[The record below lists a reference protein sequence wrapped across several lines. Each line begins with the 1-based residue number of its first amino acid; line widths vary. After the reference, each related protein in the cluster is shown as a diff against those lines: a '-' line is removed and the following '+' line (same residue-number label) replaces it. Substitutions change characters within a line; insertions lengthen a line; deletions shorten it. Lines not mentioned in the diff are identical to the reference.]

1 MKIGIIGAG
10 RMGGTLTVLLAR
22 AGHTVLP
29 ANAKGGDSL
38 NDLEAE
44 AGPNAH
50 AVTPAEAAEQAEL
63 VIIALPLGT
72 KDGLPKATAVAGK
85 IVVDAMNGFGAA
97 GAGSTERTA
106 RSLPGARV
114 VKAFNT
120 LNFQTM
126 RQSAGLTGDH
136 RLALFVAS
144 DDADAKKVVASLIA
158 DIGFIAVDTGSLR
171 DGGQQQQPGGPVFNK
186 PLTEQ
191 AARAKVHALS

>member
-38 NDLEAE
+38 NGLEAE

-50 AVTPAEAAEQAEL
+50 AVTPAQAAEQAEL
-63 VIIALPLGT
+63 VIIALPFGA
-72 KDGLPKATAVAGK
+72 KGGLPTASAVAGK

-97 GAGSTERTA
+97 GAGSAEHTA

-126 RQSAGLTGDH
+126 RASAGLTGDH
-136 RLALFVAS
+136 RLALFVAG
-144 DDADAKKVVASLIA
+144 DDADAKQVVSGLIR
-158 DIGFIAVDTGSLR
+158 DIGFIAVDTGSLH
-171 DGGQQQQPGGPVFNK
+171 DGGSQQQPGGPVFNK
-186 PLTEQ
+186 SLTEK
-191 AARAKVHALS
+191 AARAKVHSL